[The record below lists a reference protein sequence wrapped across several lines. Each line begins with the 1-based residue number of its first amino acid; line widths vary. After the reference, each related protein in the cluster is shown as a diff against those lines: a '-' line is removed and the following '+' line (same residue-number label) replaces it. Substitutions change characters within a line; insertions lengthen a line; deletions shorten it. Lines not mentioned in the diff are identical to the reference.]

1 VRHSRARLDYEL
13 GSGSGSHYGDAY
25 ADRCLIIIVNS
36 FFFLFCNHWYYIDF
50 LIYILVDLG
59 DQILDM
65 VAVGAPFQVKIL
77 MGCIAV
83 VRIWV
88 MVEVCS
94 FVHCKIWLFF
104 LTFVITCMFRESCL
118 DFYVGLQAPMV
129 EVM

>member
-1 VRHSRARLDYEL
+1 MQHSRARLDYEL
-13 GSGSGSHYGDAY
+13 GSGSGSHYGDSY
-25 ADRCLIIIVNS
+25 GDRCLIIVIYS

-65 VAVGAPFQVKIL
+65 VAVGAHFLVKIL

-94 FVHCKIWLFF
+94 FVHCKI
-104 LTFVITCMFRESCL
+104 
-118 DFYVGLQAPMV
+118 
-129 EVM
+129 